1 MRPNSNAGILLRSNE
16 ILLDMVDTLLH
27 ESYITPEM
35 MMSFEENYH
44 RCKKAHNKIKVEYK
58 GCYYE

>member
-1 MRPNSNAGILLRSNE
+1 MRPNSNTDILLRSNE
-16 ILLDMVDTLLH
+16 ILLDIVDTLLH

-44 RCKKAHNKIKVEYK
+44 RCKKANDAIKVEYQK
-58 GCYYE
+58 EG